1 MTSSVVMSLKS
12 VKGCINKQRT
22 AVPKLLTT
30 GQAEIC
36 KAKKIEGGVNFK
48 RPPPPNTH
56 TVHILRASRILKE
69 RFKNI

>member
-12 VKGCINKQRT
+12 VKGCVNKQRT

-36 KAKKIEGGVNFK
+36 KAKKIEGGGGQF
-48 RPPPPNTH
+48 
-56 TVHILRASRILKE
+56 
-69 RFKNI
+69 